1 MARSI
6 KKFVNE
12 RFFQTVDLGLLDRL
26 LESYG
31 DLLPFRLSGL
41 PKDEEP
47 RRKVLYERFLEIDE
61 TFPPQLL
68 DVLHC
73 IVQLSDLRGLQLL
86 RERADLA
93 EVPLVPVEE
102 TEGESD
108 GRHLHPQHVAL
119 RAYLEHREIFDKA
132 IVALAFFQ
140 ASSPMEFNG
149 ACGGIELRHDDPVAC
164 EAFRDAVSAYFRERY
179 LGRHCRVLWYP
190 EDDEV
195 NILIRHGRNMVV
207 LLVEEHGDEQVAS
220 IREVRQDT
228 IRYRP
233 ATGRL
238 KVSAEQPIERKHLS
252 RLFAEHLLGEPNF
265 FDWSD
270 SQNLYTLQPV
280 RNQGIH
286 FELKTD
292 WDEDLKRVRIAEI
305 QVMEEEG
312 EVPGTGRR
320 RRSPWVLTVRDPRNA
335 IQQLKRLLPWINFET
350 IGINYLKLEF
360 KFWLHGKDR
369 YIMVKIKPKDV
380 VSFRQHVYEDRIME
394 HLRRNGLCLPRPS

>member
-1 MARSI
+1 MARNI
-6 KKFVNE
+6 KRFVNE
-12 RFFQTVDLGLLDRL
+12 GFFQTVDLDLLDRL
-26 LESYG
+26 LESYA
-31 DLLPFRLSGL
+31 DRLPFKLSDL
-41 PKDEEP
+41 PKEQEP
-47 RRKVLYERFLEIDE
+47 RRKALYEHFLEIDE

-68 DVLHC
+68 DALHC

-86 RERADLA
+86 RERAELA
-93 EVPLVPVEE
+93 EVLLVPVEE

-119 RAYLEHREIFDKA
+119 RAYLDHREVFDRT

-149 ACGGIELRHDDPVAC
+149 AREGIESRHDDPEAC
-164 EAFRDAVSAYFRERY
+164 EAFRDAVSAYFRQRY
-179 LGRHCRVLWYP
+179 LGRHCPVFWYP
-190 EDDEV
+190 EDDEI

-207 LLVEEHGDEQVAS
+207 LMVEEHGDERVAS

-238 KVSAEQPIERKHLS
+238 KVSAEQPIERKQLS
-252 RLFAEHLLGEPNF
+252 RLFAEHLLGEADF

-280 RNQGIH
+280 RDQGID
-286 FELKTD
+286 FELKTG
-292 WDEDLKRVRIAEI
+292 WDDDLKKVRIAEI
-305 QVMEEEG
+305 QVMEEEEEG
-312 EVPGTGRR
+312 GGRR

-335 IQQLKRLLPWINFET
+335 IKQLKRLLPWINFGT

-360 KFWLHGKDR
+360 KFWLHGKYR

>member
-1 MARSI
+1 MARNI

-12 RFFQTVDLGLLDRL
+12 GFFQTVDLDLLDRL
-26 LESYG
+26 LESYA
-31 DLLPFRLSGL
+31 DSLPFRLSDL
-41 PKDEEP
+41 PKDQEP
-47 RRKVLYERFLEIDE
+47 RRKALYERFSESDE
-61 TFPPQLL
+61 TFPPRLL
-68 DVLHC
+68 DALHC

-93 EVPLVPVEE
+93 EVPLVPIEE

-119 RAYLEHREIFDKA
+119 RAYLDNREIFDKA
-132 IVALAFFQ
+132 IVALAFYQ

-149 ACGGIELRHDDPVAC
+149 AREGVESRHDDPEAC
-164 EAFRDAVSAYFRERY
+164 EAFHDAVSAYFRGRY
-179 LGRHCRVLWYP
+179 LGRYCQVFWYP

-207 LLVEEHGDEQVAS
+207 LMVEEHGDEQVVS

-233 ATGRL
+233 AIGRL
-238 KVSAEQPIERKHLS
+238 KVSAEQPVERKHLS
-252 RLFAEHLLGEPNF
+252 RLFAEHLLGESDF

-280 RNQGIH
+280 RDQGVD
-286 FELKTD
+286 FEMKTD

-305 QVMEEEG
+305 QVMEEEA
-312 EVPGTGRR
+312 EVAGTTRN
-320 RRSPWVLTVRDPRNA
+320 RRSPWVLTVRDSRNA
-335 IQQLKRLLPWINFET
+335 IKQLKRLLPWINFET

-360 KFWLHGKDR
+360 KFWLHGKNR
-369 YIMVKIKPKDV
+369 FIMVKIKPKDV

-394 HLRRNGLCLPRPS
+394 HLRRNGIALPRPS